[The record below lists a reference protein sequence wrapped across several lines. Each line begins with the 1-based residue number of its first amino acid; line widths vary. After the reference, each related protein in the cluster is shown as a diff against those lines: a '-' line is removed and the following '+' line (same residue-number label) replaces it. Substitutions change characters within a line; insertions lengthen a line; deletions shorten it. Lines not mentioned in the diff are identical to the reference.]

1 MNESFK
7 KSIGLLG
14 LSIVITACASKTER
28 QFVAGCQSGGV
39 DADVCHCVYDK
50 LVDKYGEKDFEDK
63 LYTLYQTQEFQL
75 DMVKSSLQCMKE

>member
-1 MNESFK
+1 MKNL
-7 KSIGLLG
+7 ILACMAGLLLG
-14 LSIVITACASKTER
+14 GCASKTER

-63 LYTLYQTQEFQL
+63 LYTLYQTQEFQQ